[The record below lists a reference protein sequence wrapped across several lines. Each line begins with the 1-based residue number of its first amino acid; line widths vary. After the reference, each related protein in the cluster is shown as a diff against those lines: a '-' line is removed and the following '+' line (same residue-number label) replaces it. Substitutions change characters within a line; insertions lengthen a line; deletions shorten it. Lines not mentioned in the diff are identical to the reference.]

1 MITLASCLEARNLSK
16 KYDESVVLDHVSLKA
31 HASRITS
38 IVGVNGAGKTTLLKI
53 LAGLEERN
61 DGSILIDSNET
72 PVDVIRTRST
82 MIFQKSVMISGTVF
96 DNVAYGLRVN
106 AVPSQQ
112 IRGKVRYALDAVN
125 LANFEKRKARMLSS
139 GEQQRVA
146 IARALVLER
155 EIILIDEP
163 TANLDPANTTIIEQA
178 IKSAARSR
186 ILILSTHN
194 LPQAKRLSHQVIHLY
209 KGSVIEDRDAEDFFI
224 RPRDEKTKLFIG
236 GELQG

>member
-1 MITLASCLEARNLSK
+1 LPSCLEARDISK
-16 KYDESVVLDHVSLKA
+16 KYDEAVVLDHVSLKA
-31 HASRITS
+31 RASRITS

-53 LAGLEERN
+53 LAGLQAAN
-61 DGSILIDSNET
+61 DGFILIDSNAI
-72 PVDVIRTRST
+72 PVDALRTHST
-82 MIFQKSVMISGTVF
+82 MIFQKSIMIGGTVY

-106 AVPSQQ
+106 GVPSQHVKE
-112 IRGKVRYALDAVN
+112 KVRDALDTVN
-125 LANFEKRKARMLSS
+125 LTNFEKRKAHKLSS

-146 IARALVLER
+146 IARALAIER
-155 EIILIDEP
+155 EILLIDEP
-163 TANLDPANTTIIEQA
+163 TANLDPANATIIEEA

-209 KGSVIEDRDAEDFFI
+209 RGSVIEDRDVEDFFT
-224 RPRDEKTKLFIG
+224 RPRDGKTKLFIG